1 MTAWRRVIEL
11 SICDADLTKL
21 TSIARA
27 RTEPASRVERARI
40 LLGYRED
47 PSFFAVAREPWD
59 CIIRRFSGVLS
70 GPWPTA
76 RSSRSTTVRGRAK
89 SPRSPPRPKPGWC
102 RWPAGRR
109 RTWVIPTSRGR
120 PGCWPGTPVS
130 MGQRRATPASTSW
143 SSKIL
148 DEQEVKP
155 HKVRHYLECCDPDE
169 GFFSKL
175 ARSMLRHIGV
185 ASKQELKDRIMAA
198 MDGSTSI
205 PSSILGPIS
214 VIKLHDDDSN
224 HENAEQSVS
233 SRY

>member
-1 MTAWRRVIEL
+1 
-11 SICDADLTKL
+11 
-21 TSIARA
+21 
-27 RTEPASRVERARI
+27 
-40 LLGYRED
+40 
-47 PSFFAVAREPWD
+47 
-59 CIIRRFSGVLS
+59 
-70 GPWPTA
+70 
-76 RSSRSTTVRGRAK
+76 
-89 SPRSPPRPKPGWC
+89 
-102 RWPAGRR
+102 
-109 RTWVIPTSRGR
+109 
-120 PGCWPGTPVS
+120 

-155 HKVRHYLECCDPDE
+155 HKVRYYLECRDPDE

-214 VIKLHDDDSN
+214 VIKLHDYDSN